1 MQRLRYLVCQVEWGA
16 PLGREDDA
24 VDPSAATAS
33 DLFAALRASVQ
44 EVLGDAG
51 YAAVAPALAVRFFSP
66 ASRLAVVRAPAE
78 HAARVRAA
86 LTLLRAVRRRA
97 AAVHVVQVASTAR
110 ALREGLRRW
119 SGSVAGA
126 LRDAGAEEALL
137 AALGEEAAAA
147 AAAV

>member
-1 MQRLRYLVCQVEWGA
+1 MARYLVCQIEWGP
-16 PLGREDDA
+16 PLGREEDA
-24 VDPSAATAS
+24 VSPSAATAS

-66 ASRLAVVRAPAE
+66 ASRLAVVRAPAA

-86 LTLLRAVRRRA
+86 LVLLRAVRRRA
-97 AAVHVVQVASTAR
+97 AAVHVVQVASTVR
-110 ALREGLRRW
+110 TLREALRRW

-126 LRDAGAEEALL
+126 MRDAGADEALF
-137 AALGEEAAAA
+137 AALEEEAAAA
-147 AAAV
+147 AV